1 MFNSFIASLPSK
13 GATLA
18 LAEMSVLA
26 FASPAPSVIPR
37 PVITVW
43 RWIVRVLCADSGRRS
58 W

>member
-26 FASPAPSVIPR
+26 FASLLLPFPSFLAP
-37 PVITVW
+37 
-43 RWIVRVLCADSGRRS
+43 
-58 W
+58 